1 MEESEALRIGR
12 EAVKTAIEEVGDDK
26 QALAK
31 ELEKRVA
38 QDARVFE
45 AFAIA
50 GHLIVASAQEQK
62 H

>member
-12 EAVKTAIEEVGDDK
+12 EAVQTAIKKVGADK
-26 QALAK
+26 RALAE
-31 ELEKRVA
+31 ELEKRA
-38 QDARVFE
+38 KRNKKVFE

-50 GHLIVASAQEQK
+50 GHLMVSSAQEKK